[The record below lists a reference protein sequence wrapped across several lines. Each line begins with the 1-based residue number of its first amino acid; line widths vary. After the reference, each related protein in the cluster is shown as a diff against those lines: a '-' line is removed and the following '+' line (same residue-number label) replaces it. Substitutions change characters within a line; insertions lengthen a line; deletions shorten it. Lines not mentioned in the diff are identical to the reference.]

1 MLVGFLI
8 KFSGTIMDLCL
19 PWILAYMIDN
29 VIPQKN
35 KTIIFQWGLVM
46 LACSIL
52 ALVFNIIANRMASK
66 VARDTTERIRHD
78 LFEKIMYLSNKQTD
92 FFTKPSL
99 ISRLTSDTYYIH
111 QMLGRMQRL
120 GIRAPIL
127 LTGGIIITL
136 TLDPVLTL
144 VLILV
149 LPFLVIIITKISRRS
164 IPMYAKL
171 QESTDQF
178 VRLVREDIA
187 GIRVIKAL
195 SKTDYEREKF
205 DDVNK
210 EVVGREKKAGMTMAV
225 VDPLMNLLMNIGLVI
240 VIIAGAYRVNQG
252 TSEVGKILA
261 FMTYFTIIL
270 NAMMSISKMFVIL
283 SKSFASANRINSIL
297 DAKEDLTIMPSEEK
311 EREEKQEQ
319 HFFAISFEHVSF
331 SYDETEN
338 NLNDISFSL
347 KKGETLGIIGETG
360 SGKTTIV
367 NLLMRFYDVQ
377 KGNILINGRNI
388 KTMDLKELR
397 RLFGV
402 VFQNDTLFED
412 SIAENIR
419 LGRPLS
425 EKEMED
431 AIFYAQAKE
440 FVEQKEG
447 GYFEHLN
454 IKGANLSGGQKQ
466 RILIARALAS
476 HPDILILDDSS
487 SALDYKTDASL
498 RKELKTHFKDT
509 TTIIIAQRIS
519 SIMHADHI
527 LVLEDGNCI
536 GYGTHEELMQTS
548 SIYQEISQSQMGA

>member
-454 IKGANLSGGQKQ
+454 IKEQ
-466 RILIARALAS
+466 I
-476 HPDILILDDSS
+476 
-487 SALDYKTDASL
+487 
-498 RKELKTHFKDT
+498 
-509 TTIIIAQRIS
+509 
-519 SIMHADHI
+519 
-527 LVLEDGNCI
+527 
-536 GYGTHEELMQTS
+536 
-548 SIYQEISQSQMGA
+548 

>member
-178 VRLVREDIA
+178 VRLIREDIA

>member
-8 KFSGTIMDLCL
+8 KFLGTIMDLCL

-111 QMLGRMQRL
+111 QMLGRMQRS

-127 LTGGIIITL
+127 LIGGIIITL